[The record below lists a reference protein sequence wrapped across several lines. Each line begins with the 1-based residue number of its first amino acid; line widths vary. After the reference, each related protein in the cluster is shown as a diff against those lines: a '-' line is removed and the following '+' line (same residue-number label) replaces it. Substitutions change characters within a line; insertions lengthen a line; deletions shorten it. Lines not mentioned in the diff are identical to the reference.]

1 MHHIVI
7 VTGELSGEIH
17 AAELVR
23 AIKRSIPVELSGIG
37 SQRLRDEGVNT
48 IYDYANISLTGLSEI
63 FSKLHHI
70 KDAYGRL
77 KEHLE
82 RTRPSLLI
90 LVDFPGFNLK
100 VARLA
105 KKLGIPVIYFI
116 PPQIWAWRKKRI
128 LRIKEYVNKVICV
141 LPFEKRL
148 YEEYGIDVSYVG
160 HPFVSTV
167 KPVSTREDFF
177 RKTGIEQGSV
187 VVTIMPGS
195 RENEILRHMPVLLQS
210 VAIIKGQAERL
221 AVLLPLADNIDG
233 SVIERFS
240 KELQD
245 CIVIRGQSYDALAHC
260 DMAIISSGSAT
271 LEAAILGTPSIVIYR
286 ISWFSYLIAR
296 MLVTIKHISLP
307 NIIAGKEV
315 FPEFIQ
321 HIPPE
326 KIAEKALYMIN
337 NGKES
342 IKKDIDEILE
352 RLGRY
357 DSYELAKDIVVKFLE
372 KQYDTIPETA

>member
-17 AAELVR
+17 AAELIR

-37 SQRLRDEGVNT
+37 SQRLRDEGMA
-48 IYDYANISLTGLSEI
+48 IICDYRNISLTGLSEI

-70 KDAYGRL
+70 KDAYKRL

-82 RTRPSLLI
+82 KTRPSLLI

-100 VARLA
+100 VAGFA
-105 KKLGIPVIYFI
+105 KKLGIPTIYFI

-128 LRIKEYVNKVICV
+128 LRIKECVDRVICV

-148 YEEYGIDVSYVG
+148 YEEYGIDAAYVG

-167 KPVSTREDFF
+167 KPASTREDFF
-177 RKTGIEQGSV
+177 RKIGIEQGSTV
-187 VVTIMPGS
+187 ITIMPGS
-195 RENEILRHMPVLLQS
+195 RENEILRHMPVLLES
-210 VAIIKGQAERL
+210 VKMIKGQVKRL

-233 SVIERFS
+233 SVIERFG
-240 KELQD
+240 KALQD
-245 CIVIRGQSYDALAHC
+245 CIVVRGQSYDALAYC
-260 DMAIISSGSAT
+260 DLAVISSGSAT
-271 LEAAILGTPSIVIYR
+271 LEAAILGTPAIVIYR
-286 ISWFSYLIAR
+286 ISRFSYLMAR
-296 MLVTIKHISLP
+296 MLVKIKHISLP

-326 KIAEKALYMIN
+326 KIADKALYMIN

-342 IKKDIDEILE
+342 IKKDIDEILT

-357 DSYELAKDIVVKFLE
+357 DSYELAKDIVIKFLE
-372 KQYDTIPETA
+372 KRYGTVLKTA

>member
-1 MHHIVI
+1 MQKDNTNPKIRHIVI
-7 VTGELSGEIH
+7 VTGELSGEMH

-23 AIKRSIPVELSGIG
+23 SIKKSVPVELSGIG
-37 SQRLRDEGVNT
+37 SQRLRDEGMNT
-48 IYDYANISLTGLSEI
+48 IYDYRNISLTGLSEI
-63 FSKLHHI
+63 FSKLPHI
-70 KDAYGRL
+70 KDAYKKL

-82 RTRPSLLI
+82 QTSPSLLI

-100 VARLA
+100 IARFA
-105 KKLGIPVIYFI
+105 RTLGIPTIYFI
-116 PPQIWAWRKKRI
+116 PPQVWAWRKKRI
-128 LRIKEYVNKVICV
+128 LRIKQYVDKVICV
-141 LPFEKRL
+141 LPFEKKL
-148 YEEYGIDVSYVG
+148 YEEYGIDAAYVG

-167 KPVSTREDFF
+167 KQTSTKEDFL
-177 RKTGIEQGSV
+177 RRTGIGKGCTV
-187 VVTIMPGS
+187 ITIMPGS
-195 RENEILRHMPVLLQS
+195 RENEIDRHMPFLLRS
-210 VAIIKGQAERL
+210 IEKIKKRMRRI

-233 SVIERFS
+233 SVLERFREGL
-240 KELQD
+240 KD

-260 DMAIISSGSAT
+260 DLAIVSSGSAT

-286 ISWFSYLIAR
+286 VSCFSYCIAR

-337 NGKES
+337 NGKDS
-342 IKKDIDEILE
+342 IKKDLDGILA

-357 DSYELAKDIVVKFLE
+357 DSYELAKDIVVEFLG
-372 KQYDTIPETA
+372 K